1 MINSTLTCAC
11 SGYLEDLPLLN
22 HGRLNHACA
31 GFYND
36 AGKFVLLVAGGSS
49 QDINGLSYPTASTET
64 LEVGSTTWIENS
76 PLPQKNDG
84 LRAVTV
90 DNKIFV
96 LGKRRH
102 SHIWK
107 N

>member
-1 MINSTLTCAC
+1 MGGGTTPVLGSTI
-11 SGYLEDLPLLN
+11 
-22 HGRLNHACA
+22 
-31 GFYND
+31 YNN

-90 DNKIFV
+90 DNKIFA

-102 SHIWK
+102 SHTWK
-107 N
+107 NRKYFYSFELKYF